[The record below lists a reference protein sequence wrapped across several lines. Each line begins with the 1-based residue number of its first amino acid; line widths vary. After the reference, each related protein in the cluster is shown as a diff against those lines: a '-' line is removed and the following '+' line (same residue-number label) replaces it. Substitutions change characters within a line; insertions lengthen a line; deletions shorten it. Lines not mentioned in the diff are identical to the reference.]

1 MNEDYY
7 IKQLHCSISEQEFNM
22 ITNKI
27 KKEANIKYNMFILPP
42 EGKEYWENCAKI
54 IIQLDDKTIIP
65 LIPKML
71 EYFQD
76 LNWPGAMEIFNR
88 INEIE
93 NPFIETY
100 ILQCIEK
107 AYLERDYIWI
117 EFLLWLRQSKT
128 KKVVERIKKIV
139 EEQNSIE
146 NKIGR
151 ASCREKV

>member
-1 MNEDYY
+1 
-7 IKQLHCSISEQEFNM
+7 
-22 ITNKI
+22 
-27 KKEANIKYNMFILPP
+27 
-42 EGKEYWENCAKI
+42 
-54 IIQLDDKTIIP
+54 
-65 LIPKML
+65 ML

-146 NKIGR
+146 NTELVEWLEALPTKLKP
-151 ASCREKV
+151 ADN